1 MEGKNWGGFE
11 KYKCKLENRCNK
23 CFIIW
28 KKTFVK
34 NAKNK

>member
-1 MEGKNWGGFE
+1 MEGKNWGEFE
-11 KYKCKLENRCNK
+11 KYKCKLENRYNK